1 LTFTHRTDFIPGVA
15 PYEVA
20 TAVDLYSSDR
30 RVRMVLTFDAM
41 HDEEWTRRTVMGWE
55 SELGKLA
62 KVLGT

>member
-1 LTFTHRTDFIPGVA
+1 
-15 PYEVA
+15 
-20 TAVDLYSSDR
+20 
-30 RVRMVLTFDAM
+30 MVLTFDAR